1 LTGELLPLLEGMW
14 EEQGVIERLLLM
26 AVKMKRK

>member
-1 LTGELLPLLEGMW
+1 LAGELLPLEGMW